1 MRDPGRMGRIMSIIL
16 RIWMSMPQ
24 MRLGQLLYNALGE
37 IRPPELTD
45 VFSVED
51 NMIEEGLRRYAKRAG
66 IPIEDLE

>member
-1 MRDPGRMGRIMSIIL
+1 
-16 RIWMSMPQ
+16 MSMPQ

-66 IPIEDLE
+66 IPIED